1 MTIHALN
8 RLAAA
13 TIIVALMAG
22 PAAAWE
28 VIDRLR
34 ASGAILHELGSVA
47 GLEGYWVEPASGG
60 GWPLYVTDTGHAI
73 AGLLH
78 DASGRLLTVDQIAR
92 LEAPGGD
99 VGDAIDQAAFRVGTV
114 GSDVVVFAD
123 PACSWSRATVARFA
137 MAALEGHLVLHVV
150 PVSVLGHDSAE
161 MARAV
166 IAAEDPAGAWFAA
179 SPGGDGG
186 EDAHLNANN
195 RLLADLG
202 ARAVPLVMRADGTLH
217 EGAISDPLGWLAGGA
232 P

>member
-1 MTIHALN
+1 MTIPALC

-13 TIIVALMAG
+13 TITIALLAG
-22 PAAAWE
+22 PATAWE
-28 VIDRLR
+28 VVDRLR
-34 ASGAILHELGSVA
+34 ASGAVLHELGRVA

-78 DASGRLLTVDQIAR
+78 DASGRLLTVDQVAN
-92 LEAPGGD
+92 LETSRD
-99 VGDAIDQAAFRVGTV
+99 HVRESIDHAAFTVGTA

-150 PVSVLGHDSAE
+150 PVAILGHDSAE

-179 SPGGDGG
+179 SPGGDGSG
-186 EDAHLNANN
+186 DEHIEANN

-202 ARAVPLVMRADGTLH
+202 GRAVPLVMRADGTLH
-217 EGAISDPLGWLAGGA
+217 EGAISDPVAWLNGGE